1 MKLSAQRRRVFLDEL
16 ARHGIVIRAARAA
29 SPHAGERAALKT
41 FYNARERDPEF
52 AEAWDNAIAT
62 ATSVVESELHRRAVE
77 GYEEPVYQ
85 RGEKVGTVRRY
96 SDRLLE
102 LRAKALLP
110 HYRERA
116 GDINVTATAQAA
128 AVASVDLEAQL
139 KQLDAAGQHALR
151 LVATQLLAAKG
162 ADNMDADER
171 MLVER
176 SRRIM
181 ADAERVRAYR
191 QPRRALAADAEP
203 RRVAPPIIDVTPAPP
218 LGQELPTPE
227 PEALDEP
234 ALPAA
239 QESGKVL
246 VMAPQL
252 FGRRTRPDRY

>member
-1 MKLSAQRRRVFLDEL
+1 VKQVKLSAQRRRVFLDEL

-52 AEAWDNAIAT
+52 AAAWDDAIAT

-128 AVASVDLEAQL
+128 AVASVDLEATIA
-139 KQLDAAGQHALR
+139 QLDEEGQHALR
-151 LVATQLLAAKG
+151 IVLMQTLAARG
-162 ADNMDADER
+162 ELTDRDRFIAADHAA
-171 MLVER
+171 
-176 SRRIM
+176 RR
-181 ADAERVRAYR
+181 E
-191 QPRRALAADAEP
+191 QSRALAARASTNAE
-203 RRVAPPIIDVTPAPP
+203 RRRAAPPPIIDVTPEPEPEPAPP
-218 LGQELPTPE
+218 LGQAASGPQPPAAKPEAQGAAPAAPE
-227 PEALDEP
+227 PAP
-234 ALPAA
+234 VLP
-239 QESGKVL
+239 
-246 VMAPQL
+246 L
-252 FGRRTRPDRY
+252 FGPRILR